1 MLVITSMK
9 LSIKLSLGSGKSEI
23 DLLLAVSGSVNSFY
37 LVYSLIFSLFLILL
51 LPSSLHPRELSEL
64 SFYPRHS

>member
-9 LSIKLSLGSGKSEI
+9 LSIKLSLGSGESEK
-23 DLLLAVSGSVNSFY
+23 DLLAVSGSVNSFY
-37 LVYSLIFSLFLILL
+37 LVYSLIFFLFLILL

-64 SFYPRHS
+64 SF

>member
-9 LSIKLSLGSGKSEI
+9 LSIKLSLGSGESEK
-23 DLLLAVSGSVNSFY
+23 DLLAVSGSVNSFY